1 METTQ
6 ASFDHSL
13 WKNPIGEAHK
23 DALRLNSDRK
33 VKLEF
38 HRKKVASD
46 ASLLAYRELDDVL
59 GLTSATDPDL
69 CDIRTV
75 KNTQHGLAALLRQSI
90 QSRLE
95 TYGDTSDAERLI
107 LGHAMRHVAFGRVV
121 ERSAAS
127 TSAMTKI
134 LTQLKNLEYLTNS
147 PLSSSCVFD
156 NACEAGTMDCS
167 KSVSVM
173 VVNVG
178 GVPIQREK
186 EDSSLKY
193 VAFPVFNA
201 TRGAGFLGN

>member
-1 METTQ
+1 M
-6 ASFDHSL
+6 S
-13 WKNPIGEAHK
+13 EARK
-23 DALRLNSDRK
+23 DALRLNFDRK
-33 VKLEF
+33 LKLGF
-38 HRKKVASD
+38 HGTRVTSD
-46 ASLLAYRELDDVL
+46 AGLLVYRELDDVL

-69 CDIRTV
+69 CDIRTG
-75 KNTQHGLAALLRQSI
+75 KSTQHSLAALPRQSI
-90 QSRLE
+90 QSRLAR
-95 TYGDTSDAERLI
+95 YDDTNDIERLA
-107 LGHAMRHVAFGRVV
+107 LDPAMRHVAFGRVV

-127 TSAMTKI
+127 TSVMSRFETEI
-134 LTQLKNLEYLTNS
+134 LTQLKNLEYLMNL
-147 PLSSSCVFD
+147 PGSSSCVFD

-186 EDSSLKY
+186 EDSSRKY